1 MKDYSP
7 NALSMLTEFF
17 TSDIIDQ
24 TARRTGFVR
33 RRSKITAKVF
43 LASVTLGLW
52 SNAKTTLSQLAA
64 KMRQLGAHHAVSAEA
79 IHQRMNPR
87 AVAFL
92 QDLMQQA
99 LAKVQALGHPCH
111 DGVFE
116 YCSQVYIADSTGFGL
131 PACLKNLFPG
141 SGGSA
146 SVAGAKIQLVWEY
159 SQSLMAHFSLTPL
172 NVPDQKYVNQVVTL
186 AHRGCLFIFD
196 LGYFTI
202 NAFDLISQAGA
213 YFLSRLNHQTNL
225 YAGDTPGVPALDLVK
240 ILKETPFDIIEK
252 AIFIGEKERVPSRLM
267 AVRLPDEMVNERRRM
282 ARKKAKEK
290 GYPPTE
296 AHLFLLGWNLF
307 ITNVPGEVW
316 TPETVVKVYPMRWQ
330 IELIFKSWK
339 SHCHLAAINAKK
351 QESVLC
357 YLYGRMLLVLVT
369 YALYPQVRLAL
380 GVKKRKELSL
390 LKFVNHFQALAESWM
405 KVIFKSELALRRF
418 LQEACDDAE
427 RLAAKACRKRRTSA
441 QALRESLYQP
451 PESIDVVAAVSA

>member
-1 MKDYSP
+1 MNDYSP
-7 NALSMLTEFF
+7 SALSMLTEFF
-17 TSDIIDQ
+17 TSDTIDQ
-24 TARRTGFVR
+24 TARRTRFVR
-33 RRSKITAKVF
+33 RRSKITGKAF
-43 LASVTLGLW
+43 IALVTFGLW
-52 SNAKTTLSQLAA
+52 SNAKTTLAQLAA
-64 KMRQLGAHHAVSAEA
+64 KMRRFGDYQAVSAEA
-79 IHQRMNPR
+79 IHQRMNKR

-99 LAKVQALGHPCH
+99 LAKIQALEYPCH

-116 YCSQVYIADSTGFGL
+116 HFSKVHIADSTGFGL
-131 PACLKNLFPG
+131 PECLKTLFPG

-159 SQSLMAHFSLTPL
+159 KQSLMAHFALTPL
-172 NVPDQKYVNQVVTL
+172 NVPDQKYVDQVVAL
-186 AHRGCLFIFD
+186 AQRSCLFIFD
-196 LGYFTI
+196 LGYFKIT
-202 NAFDLISQAGA
+202 AFDLISQASD

-225 YAGDTPGVPALDLVK
+225 YEGDTPGLSPLDLVK

-252 AIFIGEKERVPSRLM
+252 AMFIGEKERVPSRLI

-290 GYPPTE
+290 GYTPTE

-307 ITNVPGEVW
+307 ITNVPGDVW
-316 TPETVVKVYPMRWQ
+316 TPETVVKSYPIRWQ

-351 QESVLC
+351 KETVLC
-357 YLYGRMLLVLVT
+357 YLYGRMLLVLLT
-369 YALYPQVRLAL
+369 YALYPQVRSAL
-380 GVKKRKELSL
+380 WMKKHRELSL
-390 LKFVNHFQALAESWM
+390 LKFVNHFQALADTWM

-427 RLAAKACRKRRTSA
+427 RLAAKASRKRRTSA
-441 QALRESLYQP
+441 QILRESLNQLSK
-451 PESIDVVAAVSA
+451 SIDVAAAASA

>member
-17 TSDIIDQ
+17 TSDLIDQ

-33 RRSKITAKVF
+33 RRSKMTGKVF
-43 LASVTLGLW
+43 LALVTFGLW

-64 KMRQLGAHHAVSAEA
+64 KMRRFGDHQGVSAEA
-79 IHQRMNPR
+79 IHQRMNKR

-99 LAKVQALGHPCH
+99 LAKIQALEHPCH

-116 YCSQVYIADSTGFGL
+116 YFSQVYMADSTGFGL

-146 SVAGAKIQLVWEY
+146 SVAGAKIQLVWDY
-159 SQSLMAHFSLTPL
+159 QQSLFAHFALTPL
-172 NVPDQKYVNQVVTL
+172 NLPDQKYVDQVVAL
-186 AHRGCLFIFD
+186 AQRGCLFIFD
-196 LGYFTI
+196 LGYFKIT
-202 NAFDLISQAGA
+202 AFDLISQAGA
-213 YFLSRLNHQTNL
+213 YFLSRLNHQTHL
-225 YAGDTPGVPALDLVK
+225 YEGETSDLSPLDLVEL
-240 ILKETPFDIIEK
+240 LKEMPFDIIEK
-252 AIFIGEKERVPSRLM
+252 AIYIGEKERIPSRLI
-267 AVRLPDEMVNERRRM
+267 AVRLPEAIVNERRRV

-290 GYPPTE
+290 GYTPTK

-307 ITNVPGEVW
+307 ITNVPGEIW
-316 TPETVVKVYPMRWQ
+316 APETVIKAYPMRWQ

-351 QESVLC
+351 KETVLC
-357 YLYGRMLLVLVT
+357 YLYGRMLLVLLT
-369 YALYPQVRLAL
+369 YALYPQVRSAL
-380 GVKKRKELSL
+380 WVKKQRELSL
-390 LKFVNHFQALAESWM
+390 LKFVSHFQALADSWM

-427 RLAAKACRKRRTSA
+427 RLAAKASRKRRTSA
-441 QALRESLYQP
+441 QILRESLNQP
-451 PESIDVVAAVSA
+451 SESIDIAVAVSA